1 MNRSLRGR
9 VAVVGV
15 GETMYYKAGQSPDA
29 EFKLALKA
37 ILAACEDAGI
47 DPKDVDGFASYS
59 NDRSDPS
66 RLAAA
71 LGCRELRFANMQ
83 WGGGGGG
90 GSGALGNA
98 AAAVATGMADCVVVF
113 RALAQGQFGRFGQ
126 GPRRN
131 VIAGDMAHVV
141 PYGLM
146 SPARGR
152 SPWRLTT
159 MLRTTPVRSCTDGL
173 WMRRLTMR
181 LDGSSSRFIST
192 IAVSRTTARLP

>member
-1 MNRSLRGR
+1 MKRSLRGT

-37 ILAACEDAGI
+37 IIAACDDAGI

-83 WGGGGGG
+83 CDTHYG
-90 GSGALGNA
+90 GSGRPITSLSGPVVDQAAL
-98 AAAVATGMADCVVVF
+98 
-113 RALAQGQFGRFGQ
+113 
-126 GPRRN
+126 
-131 VIAGDMAHVV
+131 
-141 PYGLM
+141 
-146 SPARGR
+146 R
-152 SPWRLTT
+152 SILIQLWDLNLT
-159 MLRTTPVRSCTDGL
+159 VRSVRCITV
-173 WMRRLTMR
+173 
-181 LDGSSSRFIST
+181 GS
-192 IAVSRTTARLP
+192 